1 MYQKVISTQD
11 EALSHL
17 FFHCCFKDGAFTQE
31 EIKTVSDK
39 IVGAGI
45 NTGLNF
51 TEEIQKYKSYRSAIA
66 NDVEYIS
73 YLVNLIRPINE
84 LALFSYCVELFL
96 SDSSIETAEETL
108 IANLA
113 QALNID
119 DAEKTS
125 IQKLMVQRKIVE
137 TEKIF

>member
-1 MYQKVISTQD
+1 MITTQD

-17 FFHCCFKDGAFTQE
+17 FFHCCFKDGEFTKE

-51 TEEIQKYKSYRSAIA
+51 TEEIQKYKSYRSAIT
-66 NDVEYIS
+66 NDVEYIA
-73 YLVNLIRPINE
+73 YLVSLISPINE

-96 SDSSIETAEETL
+96 SDSSIETVEETL
-108 IANLA
+108 IDTLA

-119 DAEKTS
+119 DAEKTG